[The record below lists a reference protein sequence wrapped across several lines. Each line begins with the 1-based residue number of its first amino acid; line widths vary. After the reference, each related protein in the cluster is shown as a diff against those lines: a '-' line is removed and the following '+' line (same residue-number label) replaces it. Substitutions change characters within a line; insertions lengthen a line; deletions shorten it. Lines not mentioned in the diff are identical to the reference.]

1 MSASQG
7 WLLERDVCL
16 TGVVTIERCLPY
28 RDGYYREMS
37 TLKGWLL
44 ERDCLPY
51 RGGYLREM
59 ATLKGFLVQSYCKFS
74 KRRQGH

>member
-1 MSASQG
+1 MPYRGGYLREMSALQG

-28 RDGYYREMS
+28 RGGYCREMS

-44 ERDCLPY
+44 ERDLCLTGMVTIE
-51 RGGYLREM
+51 RCRL
-59 ATLKGFLVQSYCKFS
+59 
-74 KRRQGH
+74 